1 MQQLAIS
8 KNPEAMVL
16 ATIYHWAE
24 RLTMDFSSFDEFWK
38 ALGRLY
44 DETLEIKESIK
55 ELRAS
60 AGVDREAA
68 HELREAATLLA
79 NAVQRDHDVIMA
91 HEHRLDRTEITVE
104 AILEDLRRHR
114 EGRSPQ

>member
-1 MQQLAIS
+1 MEFGS
-8 KNPEAMVL
+8 YE
-16 ATIYHWAE
+16 
-24 RLTMDFSSFDEFWK
+24 EFWN

-44 DETLEIKESIK
+44 DSTVKNTEGIR

-60 AGVDREAA
+60 IQELNQGTARLLSAVERHQQIIEEHERRHDRA
-68 HELREAATLLA
+68 
-79 NAVQRDHDVIMA
+79 
-91 HEHRLDRTEITVE
+91 EITVE

>member
-1 MQQLAIS
+1 
-8 KNPEAMVL
+8 
-16 ATIYHWAE
+16 
-24 RLTMDFSSFDEFWK
+24 MDFANFEEFWK

-44 DETLEIKESIK
+44 DSTLKNTEDI
-55 ELRAS
+55 R
-60 AGVDREAA
+60 
-68 HELREAATLLA
+68 ELRESARDLREATTLLA

-91 HEHRLDRTEITVE
+91 HEHRLDRSAITVE

>member
-1 MQQLAIS
+1 M
-8 KNPEAMVL
+8 E
-16 ATIYHWAE
+16 
-24 RLTMDFSSFDEFWK
+24 FGSFDEFWK

-44 DETLEIKESIK
+44 DSTLKNTEDIS

-60 AGVDREAA
+60 IA
-68 HELREAATLLA
+68 ELRGSTQELRDASQHLLD
-79 NAVQRDHDVIMA
+79 AVNKHQVVVEA
-91 HEHRLDRTEITVE
+91 HEHRLDRGEITVE

>member
-1 MQQLAIS
+1 M
-8 KNPEAMVL
+8 EFG
-16 ATIYHWAE
+16 TYE
-24 RLTMDFSSFDEFWK
+24 EFWN

-44 DETLEIKESIK
+44 ESTLKNTEDIR

-60 AGVDREAA
+60 IEELSRGAERLLSAVEKHQQVVEA
-68 HELREAATLLA
+68 HER
-79 NAVQRDHDVIMA
+79 RHD
-91 HEHRLDRTEITVE
+91 RSEITVE

>member
-1 MQQLAIS
+1 M
-8 KNPEAMVL
+8 E
-16 ATIYHWAE
+16 
-24 RLTMDFSSFDEFWK
+24 FGSFEEFWN

-44 DETLEIKESIK
+44 DSTVKNTEDIR

-60 AGVDREAA
+60 IQELSKGTERLLSAVERHQKVVED
-68 HELREAATLLA
+68 HER
-79 NAVQRDHDVIMA
+79 
-91 HEHRLDRTEITVE
+91 RLDRSEITVE

>member
-1 MQQLAIS
+1 M
-8 KNPEAMVL
+8 E
-16 ATIYHWAE
+16 
-24 RLTMDFSSFDEFWK
+24 FGSFEEFWE

-44 DETLEIKESIK
+44 DSTLKNTEEIR
-55 ELRAS
+55 ELRES
-60 AGVDREAA
+60 SQ
-68 HELREAATLLA
+68 ELREAATLLA

-91 HEHRLDRTEITVE
+91 HERRLDRVEITVE

>member
-1 MQQLAIS
+1 
-8 KNPEAMVL
+8 
-16 ATIYHWAE
+16 
-24 RLTMDFSSFDEFWK
+24 MDFASFDELWK

-44 DETLEIKESIK
+44 DSTLKNAEEI
-55 ELRAS
+55 R
-60 AGVDREAA
+60 
-68 HELREAATLLA
+68 ELREAATLLA

-91 HEHRLDRTEITVE
+91 HERRLDRHEITVE

>member
-1 MQQLAIS
+1 MEFA
-8 KNPEAMVL
+8 NFE
-16 ATIYHWAE
+16 
-24 RLTMDFSSFDEFWK
+24 EFWK

-44 DETLEIKESIK
+44 DSTLKNTEDIR
-55 ELRAS
+55 ELRES
-60 AGVDREAA
+60 SSELRESTRELRDSTR
-68 HELREAATLLA
+68 ELREAATLLA

-104 AILEDLRRHR
+104 AVLEDLRRHR

>member
-1 MQQLAIS
+1 MEFG
-8 KNPEAMVL
+8 NFE
-16 ATIYHWAE
+16 
-24 RLTMDFSSFDEFWK
+24 EFWK

-44 DETLEIKESIK
+44 DSTLKNTEDI
-55 ELRAS
+55 R
-60 AGVDREAA
+60 
-68 HELREAATLLA
+68 ELREAAKQDREAARELREATTLLA

-114 EGRSPQ
+114 EGPSPR

>member
-1 MQQLAIS
+1 
-8 KNPEAMVL
+8 
-16 ATIYHWAE
+16 
-24 RLTMDFSSFDEFWK
+24 MDFANFEEFWK

-44 DETLEIKESIK
+44 DSTLKNTEDIR

-60 AGVDREAA
+60 IGELRQSTEELRDASQHLLNAVEKHQIVVEA
-68 HELREAATLLA
+68 HER
-79 NAVQRDHDVIMA
+79 
-91 HEHRLDRTEITVE
+91 RLDRTEITVD

>member
-1 MQQLAIS
+1 MEFA
-8 KNPEAMVL
+8 NFE
-16 ATIYHWAE
+16 
-24 RLTMDFSSFDEFWK
+24 EFWK

-44 DETLEIKESIK
+44 DSTLKNTEDIR
-55 ELRAS
+55 ELRES
-60 AGVDREAA
+60 TR
-68 HELREAATLLA
+68 ELREAATLLA
-79 NAVQRDHDVIMA
+79 NVVQRDHDVIMA

>member
-1 MQQLAIS
+1 M
-8 KNPEAMVL
+8 E
-16 ATIYHWAE
+16 
-24 RLTMDFSSFDEFWK
+24 FGSFEEFWK

-44 DETLEIKESIK
+44 DSTVKNTEDIR

-60 AGVDREAA
+60 IE
-68 HELREAATLLA
+68 ELSKGTQRILS
-79 NAVQRDHDVIMA
+79 AVERHQIAVEG
-91 HEHRLDRTEITVE
+91 HEHRLDKHEITIE